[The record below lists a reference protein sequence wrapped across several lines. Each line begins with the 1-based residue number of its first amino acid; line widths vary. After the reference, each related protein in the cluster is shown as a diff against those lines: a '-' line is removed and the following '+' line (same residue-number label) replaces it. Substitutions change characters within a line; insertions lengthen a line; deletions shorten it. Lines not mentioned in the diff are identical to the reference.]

1 MMPALSI
8 IVPVFNAAEFLPRC
22 IDSILCQKFSNLEL
36 LLVDDGSTD
45 GSHELCDR
53 LAEKDSRIRV
63 FHKKNGGVSSARNL
77 GLKNA
82 EGEWICFVDSDDVL
96 LPHGLQTMMDGVSED
111 VDLVMAGYYEW
122 EGKNLLQDTS
132 RCGNA
137 GIIDQNQ
144 ALLMMYPFTDYPYM
158 GFAWGKL
165 FRRNLIGEYYLLFDE
180 RIVIKEDTLFVVEYI
195 CDIHNLVYYTPI
207 PIYNYIKLPTG
218 AMGGLKMAY
227 NPNYL
232 TSFDAVVQM
241 NQSVQKLS
249 GISEALSKAAK
260 FEVVNRIY
268 RVYGHMLDNGFCDKQ
283 VVAGLKRRAIREV
296 GLCYYLNY
304 QFGRNKRRV
313 RNFFFKLLNKQ

>member
-1 MMPALSI
+1 MPVYNVAPYLSG
-8 IVPVFNAAEFLPRC
+8 C
-22 IDSILCQKFSNLEL
+22 IDSILSQSFTDYEL

-45 GSHELCDR
+45 GSGDICDAYPNR
-53 LAEKDSRIRV
+53 DSRIRV
-63 FHKKNGGVSSARNL
+63 FHKENGGVSSARNL

-82 EGEWICFVDSDDVL
+82 EGEWICFVDSDDIL

-111 VDLVMAGYYEW
+111 VDLVLAGYYEW
-122 EGKNLLQDTS
+122 EGKTLQQDTS
-132 RCGNA
+132 GCGNA
-137 GIIDQNQ
+137 GIIDPYQ

-165 FRRNLIGEYYLLFDE
+165 FRRSLIGKNNLLFDE

-195 CDIHNLVYYTPI
+195 CGIHHLIYYTPI
-207 PIYNYIKLPTG
+207 PIYNYIKIPTG

-227 NPNYL
+227 NPKYL

-249 GISEALSKAAK
+249 GISKVLSKAAK

-304 QFGRNKRRV
+304 QFGRNKRRA
-313 RNFFFKLLNKQ
+313 RNFFFKLLNKK